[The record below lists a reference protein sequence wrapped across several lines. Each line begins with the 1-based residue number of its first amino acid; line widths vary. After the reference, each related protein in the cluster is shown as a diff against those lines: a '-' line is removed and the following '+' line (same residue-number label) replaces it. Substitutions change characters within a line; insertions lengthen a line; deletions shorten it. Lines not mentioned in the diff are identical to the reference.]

1 MRDVL
6 RCLARVPPWGMLQ
19 QDSTTLRLIAAMLG
33 QIPIRPLLAQPKPT
47 SFELRTDA
55 AGHGLPGTWKR
66 FVVSHEV
73 ALLVASKPV
82 WQLCD
87 TFQQRRAHTTTA
99 RDTALL
105 DNVVALR
112 GPEVAS
118 RTPYPRWQVV
128 QAQSPAPPGLSNP
141 RSHQPR
147 GDP

>member
-1 MRDVL
+1 
-6 RCLARVPPWGMLQ
+6 MLVG
-19 QDSTTLRLIAAMLG
+19 G
-33 QIPIRPLLAQPKPT
+33 QAVATELAQPKPT

-55 AGHGLPGTWKR
+55 AVHGLPRTWKR

-105 DNVVALR
+105 DNVVTLR

-128 QAQSPAPPGLSNP
+128 QAQSPAPPGLFNP
-141 RSHQPR
+141 RPHQPR